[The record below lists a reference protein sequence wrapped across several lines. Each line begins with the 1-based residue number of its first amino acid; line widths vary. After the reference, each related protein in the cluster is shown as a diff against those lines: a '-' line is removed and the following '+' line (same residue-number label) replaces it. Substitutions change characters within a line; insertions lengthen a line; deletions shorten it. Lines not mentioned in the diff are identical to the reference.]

1 MRAVE
6 SMPLIVAQISGQNLS
21 GILDSFKLVSIGL
34 EQEETVLYSSGDAL
48 FRLAKT
54 IQDDRLR
61 EAARRRQI
69 KAVTID
75 ENGVSRSRSSR
86 WAPKRASAR

>member
-1 MRAVE
+1 M
-6 SMPLIVAQISGQNLS
+6 
-21 GILDSFKLVSIGL
+21 
-34 EQEETVLYSSGDAL
+34 LYSSGDAL

-69 KAVTID
+69 KTVTID
-75 ENGVSRSRSSR
+75 ENGVSRPRSSR
-86 WAPKRASAR
+86 RAPKRASAR

>member
-1 MRAVE
+1 
-6 SMPLIVAQISGQNLS
+6 
-21 GILDSFKLVSIGL
+21 
-34 EQEETVLYSSGDAL
+34 VLYSSGDAL